1 MKKFKIQTLLA
12 AALLAAC
19 ACAPAE
25 KWTSLMPDAGF
36 ANWRVVADKPDAA
49 ATAEEL
55 VVSGNKVM
63 IYAPADTEAPL
74 PVFKNFV
81 MRARVMTEPGAA
93 SSLWISH
100 GEGYGYEIALGDK
113 RLDAGRLK
121 RGSLVNVRNVYKSMA
136 ADGEWF
142 DLEVAVRG
150 KNVTVSVGGILLVDY
165 VEPAEPYRASAEGGI
180 GVAAGL
186 LGAGGTFVI
195 DSYEGTTHIRDMRMQ
210 ALPDDAVGRTD
221 AVDETTDRVIRLQQ
235 SGFPVIDY
243 HVHLKGWSQEQ
254 AMDNSRRTG
263 IFYAIAPNC
272 GIGFP
277 ITNDAEVANFIDTTR
292 NLPAF
297 MAMQGEGREWPQTF
311 SEASRK
317 RFDWVFTDAL
327 TFTDHAGRRVRLWID
342 DEVIIDVPQEQYMEQ
357 IVDKTVEV
365 ISGEP
370 IDVFVNPF
378 FLPTAMMADYDAL
391 WTDERIERVV
401 AALKEHG
408 VALEVNARYRIPN
421 ARTIKAAMAAGVP
434 LTFGT
439 NNADPAIGKLEY
451 CFEMMDE
458 CGITAANMFFPTGAS
473 RTGDLSTR

>member
-1 MKKFKIQTLLA
+1 MKTFKIRLLLTV
-12 AALLAAC
+12 ALLAAC

-25 KWTSLMPDAGF
+25 KWTSLMPDEGF
-36 ANWRVVADKPDAA
+36 TNWRTVAAEPDAA
-49 ATAEEL
+49 ASPEEI
-55 VVSGNKVM
+55 VVSGDKVM

-74 PVFKNFV
+74 PLFRNFV
-81 MRARVMTEPGAA
+81 LRARVMTEPGAA
-93 SSLWISH
+93 SSLWFSH
-100 GEGYGYEIALGDK
+100 GEGYGYEIALGNK

-150 KNVTVSVGGILLVDY
+150 MNITVSVNGIAMVDY
-165 VEPAEPYRASAEGGI
+165 VEPAEPYRLEQDK
-180 GVAAGL
+180 GVGLALGL
-186 LGAGGTFVI
+186 LGEGGTFVI
-195 DSYEGTTHIRDMRMQ
+195 DSYDGTTHLRDMQMQ
-210 ALPDDAVGRTD
+210 ELPADAVGRTD

-243 HVHLKGWSQEQ
+243 HVHLKGWSQEE
-254 AMDNSRRTG
+254 AMENSRRTG

-297 MAMQGEGREWPQTF
+297 MAMQGEGREWPTTF
-311 SEASRK
+311 SADSRR

-342 DEVIIDVPQEQYMEQ
+342 DEVVIDVPQEQYMEQ
-357 IVDKTVEV
+357 IVDRTVDV

-378 FLPTAMMADYDAL
+378 FLPTAMQADYDAL
-391 WTDERIERVV
+391 WTDERIARVV
-401 AALKEHG
+401 TALKEHG

-458 CGITAANMFFPTGAS
+458 CGITAAHMFFPGAS
-473 RTGDLSTR
+473 RTGDLATR

>member
-1 MKKFKIQTLLA
+1 MKSLKRTLL
-12 AALLAAC
+12 LLASATVAAC
-19 ACAPAE
+19 GPAAD
-25 KWTSLMPDAGF
+25 KWTSLMPDKDF
-36 ANWRVVADKPDAA
+36 SNWRTVADKPDAEA
-49 ATAEEL
+49 GPGEI

-63 IYAPADTEAPL
+63 IYAPADVEAPL

-81 MRARVMTEPGAA
+81 LRARAMTEPGAA
-93 SSLWISH
+93 SSLWIAH
-100 GEGYGYEIALGDK
+100 GEGYGYEIALGGT
-113 RLDAGRLK
+113 RLDGGQLK
-121 RGSLVNVRNVYKSMA
+121 RGSLVNVRNVYRGMA
-136 ADGEWF
+136 RDGEWF
-142 DLEVAVRG
+142 DLDVAVKG
-150 KNVTVSVGGILLVDY
+150 HNITVRVNGILLVDY
-165 VEPAEPYRASAEGGI
+165 VEPAKPYRAEPQDGT
-180 GVAAGL
+180 GVATGL
-186 LGAGGTFVI
+186 LGSGGTFAI
-195 DSYEGTTHIRDMRMQ
+195 DSWEGTTRLRDVAVQ
-210 ALPDDAVGRTD
+210 ILPDDAEGRTD
-221 AVDETTDRVIRLQQ
+221 AVDEQTDRVIRLQQ
-235 SGFPVIDY
+235 AGFPVIDH
-243 HVHLKGWSQEQ
+243 HVHLKGWSQDE

-292 NLPAF
+292 NLPAL

-311 SEASRK
+311 SAASRGM
-317 RFDWVFTDAL
+317 FDFVFTDAL

-342 DEVIIDVPQEQYMEQ
+342 DEVIIDVPQQQYMEQ
-357 IVDKTVEV
+357 IVDRTVDV

-391 WTDERIERVV
+391 WTDERISRVV

-421 ARTIKAAMAAGVP
+421 ACTIKAAMAAGVP

-458 CGITAANMFFPTGAS
+458 CGITAAHMYRPDGSYYRLVISF
-473 RTGDLSTR
+473 